1 MPDMKMSETIAGA
14 NTGDTL
20 MALPTMDMIL
30 TLEKAAEIAPRFMS
44 ALRTLMIHV
53 TYPSDWHIEG
63 GKACLSAPGAERIAQ
78 AVGGFSWAQEGDPL
92 RSNLESADG
101 YMWTYTMNVTW
112 RMSGTQRARTVHAQG
127 HASTRDKFLGKKGGE
142 FRDPADINE
151 ADIKR
156 WARHVAIGEG
166 IKQLLGLRGLPESE
180 LPDFA
185 GGRKPKSVD
194 RVKPQGNATDDNLMR
209 RQITDMLLAL
219 CDGDKDAAVA
229 ALENT
234 TKFTVTSG
242 KDEGKVVAGIT
253 KTSSL
258 SGKRLKFIF
267 EKVSKEHDS
276 TMGGGQ

>member
-1 MPDMKMSETIAGA
+1 MSDPVSETTAGTIV
-14 NTGDTL
+14 TGPLPVD
-20 MALPTMDMIL
+20 LPTMDMIL
-30 TLEKAAEIAPRFMS
+30 ALENAASLAPRFMS

-53 TYPSDWHIEG
+53 TYPSDWHIDG

-78 AVGGFSWAQEGDPL
+78 AVGGFSWEQEGDPV

-101 YMWTYTMNVTW
+101 YMWTYTMSVRW
-112 RMSGTQRARTVHAQG
+112 WGRIAHAQG

-166 IKQLLGLRGLPESE
+166 IKQLLGLRGLPEGE
-180 LPDFA
+180 LPDFKDSGKPGSFDRA
-185 GGRKPKSVD
+185 KPK
-194 RVKPQGNATDDNLMR
+194 GNASDDNRMR
-209 RQITDMLLAL
+209 KQITDMLLAL

-229 ALENT
+229 ALQNT
-234 TKFTVTSG
+234 TEFTVAEG
-242 KDEGKVVAGIT
+242 KDTGKVVPGVS

-258 SGKRLKFIF
+258 SGKRLKFVF
-267 EKVSKEHDS
+267 DKVSQEHSS